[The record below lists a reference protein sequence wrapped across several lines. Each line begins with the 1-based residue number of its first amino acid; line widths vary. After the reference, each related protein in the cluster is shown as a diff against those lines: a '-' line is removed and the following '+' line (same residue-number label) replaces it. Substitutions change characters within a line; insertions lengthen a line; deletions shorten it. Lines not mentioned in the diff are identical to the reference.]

1 MRYIRCVVERAIDVL
16 QHNAPDAV
24 LLLCGS
30 PCAAAVRKPNA
41 AFDLPQ
47 KEFADLADLADL
59 AQKEQ
64 IVVARAHSAATGLW
78 RRSLTAQS

>member
-47 KEFADLADLADL
+47 KEFADLA
-59 AQKEQ
+59 QKEQ
-64 IVVARAHSAATGLW
+64 IVVAQAHSAATGLW

>member
-47 KEFADLADLADL
+47 KEFADLA
-59 AQKEQ
+59 QKEQ

>member
-1 MRYIRCVVERAIDVL
+1 VERAIDVL

-47 KEFADLADLADL
+47 KEFADLA
-59 AQKEQ
+59 QKEQ
-64 IVVARAHSAATGLW
+64 IVVARADSAATGLW